1 MLVVLFILFF
11 FFGLPYVLAVVIGL
25 PVGILKLGYDAM
37 KPEAVEARR
46 KKKQAKLLKKQ
57 KRADE
62 AERLRREAEYL
73 EEAKKTW
80 EFK

>member
-11 FFGLPYVLAVVIGL
+11 FFGLPYVLAAVIGL

-46 KKKQAKLLKKQ
+46 KKQARRLKKQ
-57 KRADE
+57 KRAEE
-62 AERLRREAEYL
+62 AERLKREAEYL

>member
-1 MLVVLFILFF
+1 MLVIIFIVCLFI
-11 FFGLPYVLAVVIGL
+11 GLYYLIVAAIGI
-25 PVGILKLGYDAM
+25 PAGILKLGYDAL

-46 KKKQAKLLKKQ
+46 LKKQAKQLKKQ
-57 KRADE
+57 KQAEE
-62 AERLRREAEYL
+62 AERIKREAEYL

>member
-11 FFGLPYVLAVVIGL
+11 FIGLPYVLAAVLGI
-25 PVGILKLGYDAM
+25 PAGILKLGYDMM

-46 KKKQAKLLKKQ
+46 LKKQARQLKKQ
-57 KRADE
+57 KLAEE
-62 AERLRREAEYL
+62 AERAKLEAEYL

>member
-1 MLVVLFILFF
+1 MFF

>member
-11 FFGLPYVLAVVIGL
+11 FFGLPYVLAAVIGL
-25 PVGILKLGYDAM
+25 PVGIFKLGYDAM

-57 KRADE
+57 KRANK
-62 AERLRREAEYL
+62 AERMKREAEYL

>member
-1 MLVVLFILFF
+1 MLAVLFILFF
-11 FFGLPYVLAVVIGL
+11 FFGLPYVLAALIGL

-46 KKKQAKLLKKQ
+46 QKKQAKLLKKQ

-62 AERLRREAEYL
+62 AERLKREAEYL

>member
-11 FFGLPYVLAVVIGL
+11 FIGLPYVLAAVLGI
-25 PVGILKLGYDAM
+25 PAGILKLCYDAM

-46 KKKQAKLLKKQ
+46 SKKQARQLKKQ
-57 KRADE
+57 KRAEE
-62 AERLRREAEYL
+62 AERLKREVEYL